1 MEERGPCPSTRAIAA
16 ARSHD
21 FLLTRLACV
30 NVVGGGAQM
39 DNTIEVRGGTLEKL
53 VMRLLHEATPRL
65 SPEFITDFIL
75 THRSFTTTDEV
86 LAHLMKRCVTC
97 AHPPPHLAFDRR
109 ERG

>member
-1 MEERGPCPSTRAIAA
+1 
-16 ARSHD
+16 
-21 FLLTRLACV
+21 
-30 NVVGGGAQM
+30 M

-97 AHPPPHLAFDRR
+97 APPL
-109 ERG
+109 